1 MEDFKTIA
9 TLVGNKIKETT
20 INVLN
25 ANENAKKRKAAEKRA
40 KVATGCAIGF
50 ATGGILAQCYTRRA
64 TAKKLHTLTKK
75 MEENIAS
82 YEAEISELSKTV
94 NELKEVLDK

>member
-25 ANENAKKRKAAEKRA
+25 ANENAKKRKAAEK
-40 KVATGCAIGF
+40 KTKIATGCAIGF
-50 ATGGILAQCYTRRA
+50 ATGGIIAQCWTRRA
-64 TAKKLHTLTKK
+64 TAKKLYDLSKK
-75 MEENIAS
+75 MDDNIAS

-94 NELKEVLDK
+94 DELKEVLDK